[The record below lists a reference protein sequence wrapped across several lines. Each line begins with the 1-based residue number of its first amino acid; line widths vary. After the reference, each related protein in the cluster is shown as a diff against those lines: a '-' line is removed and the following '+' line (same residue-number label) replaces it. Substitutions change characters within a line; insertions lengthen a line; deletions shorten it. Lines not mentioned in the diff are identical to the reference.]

1 MKFKKYIFQL
11 AGSLQQE
18 DEVTKAAR
26 VIDHFPTIYIYILT
40 NGPQLSNY
48 SKNNDTPIITGQS
61 YTS

>member
-26 VIDHFPTIYIYILT
+26 VIDHFPTIYCT
-40 NGPQLSNY
+40 NEWSSTLELFL
-48 SKNNDTPIITGQS
+48 K
-61 YTS
+61 